1 MKRLWNRF
9 GAGIF
14 ALLLLVGTIFAPV
27 GTVNADA
34 AQDKTKPMVILYAE
48 ETNYTNKN
56 VNINVYAT
64 DKSGI
69 KSILIKKGKITKGA
83 MKYWKNASNITKAK
97 KKKVSANATYSV
109 RVMDKAGNVTVKRI
123 TLTNIDKT
131 KPGIVLKQ
139 STVSGGTQVNAKTSD
154 LSGIRSI
161 KYVKGY
167 IGDASS
173 SAFRNAAN
181 ITSAK
186 KFTAKTN
193 GYYTVQV
200 IDKAGNKA
208 VAQIYV
214 TVKTA
219 LYDME
224 EYYGYTPD
232 KYTTATDSLNRNYSN
247 ALKLFSYTSGKDYVY
262 FLDGK
267 YKYFEGDVACWSS
280 GSCPGTMQ
288 IYADNE
294 LIYTSNKIQPTNE
307 KIHFKVQ
314 VGNARFIKIK
324 MNRDDDDYCN
334 YYYDDYHFLLGN
346 AYLYN

>member
-9 GAGIF
+9 GTGMIV
-14 ALLLLVGTIFAPV
+14 LLLLVGTVLAPF
-27 GTVNADA
+27 GTVTANA
-34 AQDKTKPMVILYAE
+34 AQDKKKPMVILYTD
-48 ETNYTNKN
+48 ETNYTRKN

-139 STVSGGTQVNAKTSD
+139 STVSGGTQVNVKTSD
-154 LSGIRSI
+154 LSGIKSI

-224 EYYGYTPD
+224 EYYGNTPS
-232 KYTTATDSLNRNYSN
+232 KYTIATDSLNRTYAN
-247 ALKLFSYTSGKDYVY
+247 ALRVYSYGTGNDFTY

-267 YKYFEGDVACWSS
+267 YKYFEGDIACWDSNTYD
-280 GSCPGTMQ
+280 GTMQ

-294 LIYTSNKIQPTNE
+294 LIYTSDKIQPTNE

-314 VGNARFIKIK
+314 VGNARFMTIK
-324 MNRDDDDYCN
+324 MSTDNDYRFTN
-334 YYYDDYHFLLGN
+334 YYLLGN

>member
-1 MKRLWNRF
+1 MRRLWKRICT
-9 GAGIF
+9 GMM
-14 ALLLLVGTIFAPV
+14 ALLLLAGTIFAPV
-27 GTVNADA
+27 GTVNANA

-139 STVSGGTQVNAKTSD
+139 STVSGGTQVNVKTSD
-154 LSGIRSI
+154 LSGIKSI

-219 LYDME
+219 LYDMQ
-224 EYYGYTPD
+224 EYYGNTPD

-247 ALKLFSYTSGKDYVY
+247 ALCLYGSGIGEDYTY

-267 YKYFEGDVACWSS
+267 YKYFEGDIACWEVDTLD
-280 GSCPGTMQ
+280 GTMQ

-294 LIYTSNKIQPTNE
+294 LIYSSNMIQATKE

-324 MNRDDDDYCN
+324 MCPKNPGYN
-334 YYYDDYHFLLGN
+334 WYGSYYLLGN

>member
-27 GTVNADA
+27 GTVTADA

-139 STVSGGTQVNAKTSD
+139 STVSGGTQVNVKTSD
-154 LSGIRSI
+154 LSGIKSV
-161 KYVKGY
+161 KYVSGY

-173 SAFRNAAN
+173 SAFNNAAN
-181 ITSAK
+181 ITSAR
-186 KFTAKTN
+186 KFVAKRN
-193 GYYTVQV
+193 GYYSVQV
-200 IDKAGNKA
+200 TDKAGNKA
-208 VAQIYV
+208 VAQTYV

-224 EYYGYTPD
+224 EYYGDTPS
-232 KYTTATDSLNRNYSN
+232 KYATATDSLNRSYAN
-247 ALKLFSYTSGKDYVY
+247 ALKLWGYVNGSYYVY

-267 YKYFEGDVACWSS
+267 YKYFEGDIACWDS
-280 GSCPGTMQ
+280 GSSDGFMQ

-294 LIYTSNKIQPTNE
+294 LIYTSNTITATNE
-307 KIHFKVQ
+307 RIHFKVQ
-314 VGNARFIKIK
+314 VGNARFMKIN
-324 MNRDDDDYCN
+324 MVRDRNDDSYDN
-334 YYYDDYHFLLGN
+334 VYYLLGN

>member
-1 MKRLWNRF
+1 M
-9 GAGIF
+9 IV
-14 ALLLLVGTIFAPV
+14 LLLLVGTVLAPF
-27 GTVNADA
+27 GTVTANA
-34 AQDKTKPMVILYAE
+34 AQDKKKPMVILYTD
-48 ETNYTNKN
+48 ETNYTRKN
-56 VNINVYAT
+56 VSINVYAT

-224 EYYGYTPD
+224 EYYGNTPS
-232 KYTTATDSLNRNYSN
+232 KYTTATDSLNRTYAN
-247 ALKLFSYTSGKDYVY
+247 ALRVYSYRTGDDFTY

-267 YKYFEGDVACWSS
+267 YKYFEGDIACWDSNTYD
-280 GSCPGTMQ
+280 GTMQ

-294 LIYTSNKIQPTNE
+294 LIYTSDKIQPTNE

-314 VGNARFIKIK
+314 VGNARFMTIK
-324 MNRDDDDYCN
+324 MSTDEDYRFTN
-334 YYYDDYHFLLGN
+334 YYLLGN

>member
-27 GTVNADA
+27 GTVTANA
-34 AQDKTKPMVILYAE
+34 AQDKTKPMVILYAD
-48 ETNYTNKN
+48 ETNYTRKN
-56 VNINVYAT
+56 VSINVYAT

-131 KPGIVLKQ
+131 KPGIVLTQ
-139 STVSGGTQVNAKTSD
+139 STVTGGTQVNVRTSD
-154 LSGIRSI
+154 LSGIKSI

-224 EYYGYTPD
+224 EYYGNTPS
-232 KYTTATDSLNRNYSN
+232 KYTTATDSLNRTYAN
-247 ALKLFSYTSGKDYVY
+247 ALRVYSYRTGRDFTY

-267 YKYFEGDVACWSS
+267 YKYFEGDIACWDSNTYD
-280 GSCPGTMQ
+280 GTMQ

-294 LIYTSNKIQPTNE
+294 LIYTSNKIQATNE

-314 VGNARFIKIK
+314 VGNARFMTIK
-324 MNRDDDDYCN
+324 MSTDEDYWFTN
-334 YYYDDYHFLLGN
+334 YYLLGN

>member
-1 MKRLWNRF
+1 MKRLWNRI
-9 GAGIF
+9 GTGMIV
-14 ALLLLVGTIFAPV
+14 LLLLVGTVLAPF
-27 GTVNADA
+27 GTVTANA
-34 AQDKTKPMVILYAE
+34 AQDKKKPMVILYTD
-48 ETNYTNKN
+48 ETNYTRKN
-56 VNINVYAT
+56 VSINVYAT

-224 EYYGYTPD
+224 EYYGNTPS
-232 KYTTATDSLNRNYSN
+232 KYTTATDSLNRTYAN
-247 ALKLFSYTSGKDYVY
+247 ALRVYSYRTGDDFTY

-267 YKYFEGDVACWSS
+267 YKYFEGDIACWDSNTYD
-280 GSCPGTMQ
+280 GTMQ

-294 LIYTSNKIQPTNE
+294 LIYTSDKIQPTNE

-314 VGNARFIKIK
+314 VGNARFMTIK
-324 MNRDDDDYCN
+324 MSTDEDYRFTN
-334 YYYDDYHFLLGN
+334 YYLLGN

>member
-1 MKRLWNRF
+1 MKRLWNRL

-34 AQDKTKPMVILYAE
+34 AQDKTKPMVILYAG

-83 MKYWKNASNITKAK
+83 MRYWKNASNITKAK
-97 KKKVSANATYSV
+97 KKKVPANATYSV

-324 MNRDDDDYCN
+324 MNRDDDDYYN

>member
-1 MKRLWNRF
+1 MKRLWNRL

-34 AQDKTKPMVILYAE
+34 AQDKTKPMVILYAG

-83 MKYWKNASNITKAK
+83 MRYWKNASNITKAK
-97 KKKVSANATYSV
+97 KKKVPANATYSV

-139 STVSGGTQVNAKTSD
+139 STVSGGTQVNVKTSD
-154 LSGIRSI
+154 LSGIKSI

-219 LYDME
+219 LYDMD

-247 ALKLFSYTSGKDYVY
+247 ALKLRATRNGYDYDY
-262 FLDGK
+262 FLEGK
-267 YKYFEGDVACWSS
+267 YKYFEGDIACWDSNTYD
-280 GSCPGTMQ
+280 GTMQ

-294 LIYTSNKIQPTNE
+294 LIYTSDKIQPTNE

-324 MNRDDDDYCN
+324 MNRDDDDYYN

>member
-14 ALLLLVGTIFAPV
+14 ALLLLVGTVLAPF
-27 GTVNADA
+27 GTVTANA
-34 AQDKTKPMVILYAE
+34 AQDKKKPMVILYTD
-48 ETNYTNKN
+48 ETNYTRKN

-139 STVSGGTQVNAKTSD
+139 STVSGGTQVNVKTSD
-154 LSGIRSI
+154 LSGIKSI

-232 KYTTATDSLNRNYSN
+232 KYTTATDSLNRTYAN
-247 ALKLFSYTSGKDYVY
+247 ALRVYSYRTGDDFTY

-267 YKYFEGDVACWSS
+267 YKYFEGDIACWDSNTYD
-280 GSCPGTMQ
+280 GTMQ

-294 LIYTSNKIQPTNE
+294 LIYTSDKIQPTNE

-314 VGNARFIKIK
+314 VGNARFMTIK
-324 MNRDDDDYCN
+324 MSTDEDYRFTN
-334 YYYDDYHFLLGN
+334 YYLLGN

>member
-14 ALLLLVGTIFAPV
+14 ALLLLVGTVLAPF
-27 GTVNADA
+27 GTVTANA
-34 AQDKTKPMVILYAE
+34 AQDKKKPMVILYTD
-48 ETNYTNKN
+48 ETNYTRKN

-131 KPGIVLKQ
+131 KPGIVLTQ
-139 STVSGGTQVNAKTSD
+139 STVTGGTQVNVRTSD
-154 LSGIRSI
+154 LSGIKSV

-186 KFTAKTN
+186 KFIAKTN

-224 EYYGYTPD
+224 EYYGATPS

-247 ALKLFSYTSGKDYVY
+247 ALKLKFVSGYYGEYTY

-267 YKYFEGDVACWSS
+267 YKYFEGDIACWES
-280 GSCPGTMQ
+280 GTKDGTMQ

-294 LIYTSNKIQPTNE
+294 LIYTSNKIQATNE
-307 KIHFKVQ
+307 RIHFKVE
-314 VGNARFIKIK
+314 VGNARFMKIK
-324 MNRDDDDYCN
+324 MCCDYSYN
-334 YYYDDYHFLLGN
+334 YYLLGN

>member
-1 MKRLWNRF
+1 MKRLWNRL

-34 AQDKTKPMVILYAE
+34 AQDKTKPMVILYAG

-83 MKYWKNASNITKAK
+83 MRYWKNASNITKAK
-97 KKKVSANATYSV
+97 KKKVPANATYSV

-139 STVSGGTQVNAKTSD
+139 STVSGGTQVNVKTSD

-219 LYDME
+219 LYDMD
-224 EYYGYTPD
+224 EYYGNTPS
-232 KYTTATDSLNRNYSN
+232 KYTTATDCLNRNYSN
-247 ALKLFSYTSGKDYVY
+247 ALGIYGSHNVHEYTY

-267 YKYFEGDVACWSS
+267 YKYFEGDIACMSS
-280 GSCPGTMQ
+280 HTPDGIMQ

-294 LIYTSNKIQPTNE
+294 LIYTSNKIQATNE

-314 VGNARFIKIK
+314 VGNARFMTIK
-324 MNRDDDDYCN
+324 MSCNDY
-334 YYYDDYHFLLGN
+334 YGSYLLGN